1 MKSVGAERPQ
11 APAASSVVIA
21 PETAIA
27 GLEQAAADVVRL
39 LARADLAAPVPSCP
53 GWRVADLVVHL
64 GRTHLW
70 AEHAVRVGRPDA
82 PEPSP
87 PQDGRSALSAWYAAS
102 AETLLATL
110 RATDPDAECWTFGLH
125 PRTAR
130 FWFRRQAHE
139 AAMHRWDLGAAV
151 GRDLGYPSSLA
162 ADGVD
167 EVVGM
172 FFPRQVRLRR
182 AAPLSTSLA
191 VRPDGA
197 GRLVLAGDG
206 TAAHPGSAAAEVSGP
221 AEVLVLLLWG
231 RLGLDDPRLHV
242 TGDRAAAASVLAAGI
257 VP

>member
-1 MKSVGAERPQ
+1 MIE
-11 APAASSVVIA
+11 PAHCLAQ
-21 PETAIA
+21 
-27 GLEQAAADVVRL
+27 LEQAVADVVEM
-39 LARADLAAPVPSCP
+39 LADAELDLPVPSCP
-53 GWRVADLVVHL
+53 GWTVADLVAHL
-64 GRTHLW
+64 GETHLW
-70 AEHAVRVGRPDA
+70 AEHAVRAGDPDA

-87 PQDGRSALSAWYAAS
+87 PRHERIALRAWYSES
-102 AETLLATL
+102 AEVMLATL
-110 RATDPDAECWTFGLH
+110 RATEPDTACWTFGLRPH
-125 PRTAR
+125 TAR

-139 AAMHRWDLGAAV
+139 AAMHRWDLAAAV
-151 GRDLGYPSSLA
+151 GRDVGYPDSLA

-167 EVVGM
+167 EVVNM

-191 VRPDGA
+191 VWPDGS

-206 TAAHPGSAAAEVSGP
+206 TAAHPGPAAGEVSGP